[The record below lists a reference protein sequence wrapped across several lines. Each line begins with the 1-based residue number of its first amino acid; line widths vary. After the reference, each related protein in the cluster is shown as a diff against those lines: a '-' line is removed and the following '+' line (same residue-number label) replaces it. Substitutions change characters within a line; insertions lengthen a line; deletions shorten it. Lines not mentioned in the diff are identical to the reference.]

1 MKETNMNI
9 TIDFFKK
16 DLIKAIGAGVYEV
29 SVQKND
35 KSKIL
40 YIGES
45 VFVLV
50 RCASH
55 LYELNNN
62 PEYFG
67 FTEETIK
74 DSSITLKFSLVEKI
88 DKKDLRKKR
97 EIELIKEK
105 EPLSQSGIKD
115 YQKSI
120 EDKILS
126 LTSFLNSSFTNI

>member
-1 MKETNMNI
+1 MKEKNMNI
-9 TIDFFKK
+9 TIEFFQD
-16 DLIKAIGAGVYEV
+16 DLIEAIGAGVYEI
-29 SVQKND
+29 SVHKND
-35 KSKIL
+35 KPKTL

-55 LYELNNN
+55 LYELDKN

-67 FTEETIK
+67 FTEEIIK
-74 DSSITLKFSLVEKI
+74 DSSITLKFKLLEKI
-88 DKKDLRKKR
+88 DKKDLRKRR

-120 EDKILS
+120 EDKISS